1 MPSSRLARIVVS
13 SVLATLALVG
23 TVSAREPGLGVGV
36 IALEFVVLLVV
47 YLLLG
52 GAVFGFGPE
61 YTRET
66 ITELRDDFG
75 AAGLWGLLVTIGTTI
90 VLVLL
95 ALTIIGLVVAIP
107 GFIALFVVSV
117 VGTGIMVVWVGDS
130 LTHSHGEI
138 RGSAVLIGALALAF
152 VSIVPVLGGLITF
165 VLGLLTFG
173 VVCKRLYH
181 GWKNSGRRSV
191 SRKPP

>member
-1 MPSSRLARIVVS
+1 MPSSRLARIGVS

-23 TVSAREPGLGVGV
+23 TVSAREPELGVGV
-36 IALEFVVLLVV
+36 IALEFVVSLVV

-52 GAVFGFGPE
+52 GAVFGFGPA

-66 ITELRDDFG
+66 ISELRDDLG
-75 AAGLWGLLVTIGTTI
+75 AAGLWGLLVTIVAPI

-95 ALTIIGLVVAIP
+95 AITIIGLVVAIP
-107 GFIALFVVSV
+107 GFIALFVVGL

-138 RGSAVLIGALALAF
+138 RGSAVLIGALTLAL
-152 VSIVPVLGGLITF
+152 VSIVPVLGGLVTF
-165 VLGLLTFG
+165 VLGLFTVG
-173 VVCKRLYH
+173 VVWKRLYH
-181 GWKNSGRRSV
+181 GWKNEGRRSV
-191 SRKPP
+191 SRNPP